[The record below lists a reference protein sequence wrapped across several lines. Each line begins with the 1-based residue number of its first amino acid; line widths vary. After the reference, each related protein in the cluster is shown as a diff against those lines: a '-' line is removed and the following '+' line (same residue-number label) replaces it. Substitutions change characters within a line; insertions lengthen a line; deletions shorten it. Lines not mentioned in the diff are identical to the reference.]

1 MPSVLTH
8 YGFNKELYNLLYSA
22 LSYARLVHIQ
32 DIIMTAESEGV
43 ALNLKRLFNQY
54 IFEGQT
60 MDSEYLITDFTNK
73 MIVDNIGVMHAKLNT
88 KFKGKEYIK
97 LELIRNGNVVDELTL
112 NEVWEQKL
120 GVIKYHKT
128 THTFSCMYVPN
139 QGVAISKHSHN
150 QLVHNGKNIKKTREL
165 YIFYVP
171 SKILEKNSIDFL

>member
-1 MPSVLTH
+1 MECLSSKSVKDMRNLVKGENL
-8 YGFNKELYNLLYSA
+8 GFENFLYELNNVLKETYNPKW
-22 LSYARLVHIQ
+22 
-32 DIIMTAESEGV
+32 E
-43 ALNLKRLFNQY
+43 KRQ
-54 IFEGQT
+54 I
-60 MDSEYLITDFTNK
+60 
-73 MIVDNIGVMHAKLNT
+73 
-88 KFKGKEYIK
+88 
-97 LELIRNGNVVDELTL
+97 DELTL

-171 SKILEKNSIDFL
+171 SKILEMKFCRKDETHELCNNYGEPVYVISVKITGRAL